1 MVQSGKISIKAGKNW
16 QKIAKLVKK
25 SWQDVGKG
33 CIEQQQLTEGSK
45 KGQLVVKF
53 DEKFFSARQQ
63 YIILGDV

>member
-16 QKIAKLVKK
+16 QKVAKLVKK

-45 KGQLVVKF
+45 KGQ
-53 DEKFFSARQQ
+53 
-63 YIILGDV
+63 